1 MPMKAQRP
9 PVAAEGVPFIAFA
22 GFATVVVAALGHAL
36 PAWLGMAATAFCLW
50 FFRDPERHLPAG
62 EGVVVA
68 PADGRVIAVARVGP
82 GEYCQEPAYKVS
94 IFMNVFDVHVNR
106 SPVAGRVTGCCHRPG
121 RFYSADTERGE
132 LENERNVVT
141 IETADGRRVTVI
153 QVAGLIA
160 RRIVCWAEP
169 GDRLAA
175 GERFGLIRFGS
186 RVDCYLPLETE
197 LAVAVGQK
205 VRAGETLLGRL
216 PGTTCSQSDADQ
228 REACAHAGG
237 DL

>member
-1 MPMKAQRP
+1 MKAQRP
-9 PVAAEGVPFIAFA
+9 PVAAEGMPFIIFA
-22 GFATVVVAALGHAL
+22 GFVTVVVAALGYAAF
-36 PAWLGMAATAFCLW
+36 AWLGVTLTTFCLW
-50 FFRDPERHLPAG
+50 FFRDPERFVPVG
-62 EGVVVA
+62 EDVVVA
-68 PADGRVIAVARVGP
+68 PADGRVIAVAKVGP
-82 GEYCQEPAYKVS
+82 GEYCQDAAYKVS

-106 SPVAGRVTGCCHRPG
+106 SPVAGRVVECRYRPG

-132 LENERNVVT
+132 LENERNVVVL
-141 IETADGRRVTVI
+141 ETADGRRLTVI

-186 RVDCYLPLETE
+186 RVDCYLPPDTE
-197 LAVAVGQK
+197 LAVTVGQK

-216 PGTTCSQSDADQ
+216 AARPAAQ
-228 REACAHAGG
+228 
-237 DL
+237 